1 MEITLP
7 KSILQSMLADAAE
20 IGANI
25 ALTKAGLL
33 GATISKSQAYR
44 MYKRGKVD
52 KWIRDGVLEVHK
64 DVGASS
70 SKWRIDRAQ
79 IEAIAKSD
87 NRPAYELVRTN
98 K

>member
-1 MEITLP
+1 
-7 KSILQSMLADAAE
+7 MLADAAE
-20 IGANI
+20 MGANL

-33 GATISKSQAYR
+33 GATISKSEAYR

-52 KWIRDGVLEVHK
+52 KWLREGLLTPHK
-64 DVGASS
+64 DVGVRSA
-70 SKWRIDRAQ
+70 KWRIDRNE

-87 NRPAYELVRTN
+87 NRPAYGLVKT